1 MQPQSYSR
9 HRLNLAFMTKRL
21 LDVFV
26 AAMLIILT
34 APVML
39 AAALLIVLG
48 SGKPVLYIQERYGYN
63 RRIFRLFKFRTM
75 IKDAHDMQ
83 DDLRSQNERDGAAF
97 KMSDDPR
104 VTALGRWLRKTNIDE
119 LPQLYNILRGDMSL
133 VGPRPLPLSDYARL
147 DEISQRRRLSV
158 LPGLTGSWQIADRQN
173 ISFKEWMRMD
183 LEYIDNWTLQT
194 DLKILLKTFIVVL
207 SGKGSH

>member
-9 HRLNLAFMTKRL
+9 HRHNLAFMTKRL
-21 LDVFV
+21 LDVVV

-39 AAALLIVLG
+39 AAALLIMLG
-48 SGKPVLYIQERYGYN
+48 NGRPVLYIQERYGHH
-63 RRIFRLFKFRTM
+63 RRIFHLYKFRTM
-75 IKDAHDMQ
+75 IKDAQDLQ

-104 VTALGRWLRKTNIDE
+104 ITTLGRWLRKTNIDE
-119 LPQLYNILRGDMSL
+119 LPQLYNILKGDMSL
-133 VGPRPLPLSDYARL
+133 VGPRPLPLSDYAQL
-147 DEISQRRRLSV
+147 DEIVLRRRLSV
-158 LPGLTGSWQIADRQN
+158 LPGLTGSWQISDRQN
-173 ISFKEWMRMD
+173 ISFEEWMRMD

-194 DLKILLKTFIVVL
+194 DLKILLRTIAVVL